1 MTHHGIGF
9 LRQTD
14 GPLSITLSEFTSS
27 ISMKAIVMAGG
38 QGSRL
43 RPLTVSRPKPLIPL
57 VNKPMVAHIID
68 WLRRHQITE
77 VVLTLQHQ
85 ADWFQ
90 GYLGTGES
98 MGVHITYAV
107 EESPLGTAGGVRNT
121 IEQGLVGLDE
131 TVIIVSG
138 DAVTDFDLHA
148 LTAFHRQKQAD
159 VTVALY
165 RVENPLEYGM
175 VITEE
180 GGRIVQFVEKPGWAE
195 VVSDLVNTGI
205 YVMEARVLD
214 RVPPQAP
221 FDFSNDLFPQLLSE
235 GQPLYGLVMEGY
247 WTDAGSP
254 PDYMQASFDMLRDR
268 VWHKPFGEESR
279 PGVWVGENV
288 VIHDSAHIRGPVF
301 LGSNVRI
308 KADVVVEGPA
318 VIRDD
323 TVVDARARISR
334 SILWRGCYVGQGA
347 ELNGAIISKQCV
359 IKRNA
364 IVHQGVVIG
373 DKTVIGEGAIIH
385 ANVKIWPEKEVEAG
399 AEVRES
405 IIWAGQRGRRTL
417 FGRFGVTGVVNV
429 DLTPEFAAK
438 LGVAFGASLP
448 KGSVVTINRDQH
460 PGSRMLKRAIISGLP
475 AAGVQ
480 VLDLRTQPI
489 PVARH
494 FTRVSKAAAGVHV
507 RISPHD
513 RQVVDIRFMNHL
525 GLDLGRAKEREVERL
540 FFREDFRR
548 VQVDEIGHIGYAAE
562 VVQRYARDF
571 LASLNLDAIQTRAFT
586 LAVDYA
592 HGATTEVLEPLL
604 ETMEVDVVSLNARPD
619 FSMLST
625 SPEEWELLL
634 ERLGKLTVTMG
645 LDMGAMLDVG
655 GEKLYL
661 VDDRGRRIPDMV
673 AAALMAEM
681 LWRLHPGKSIAV
693 PVDAPSVF
701 ETLAARHGGRV
712 VRTRVDLQ
720 ALMAEAAAENV
731 VLALNGNGYFIFACF
746 HPAPDGMF
754 ALAKMLEFLALLEM
768 APSQLVAELPSFYR
782 IHATIHCPLSEK
794 GRLMREI
801 NEGVAPY
808 ILDTI
813 DGVRFSA
820 GEDRWVLIRP
830 DADRPLLH
838 IVAQG
843 QSTQDAEALVSQQIQ
858 WVAKLI
864 SME

>member
-1 MTHHGIGF
+1 
-9 LRQTD
+9 
-14 GPLSITLSEFTSS
+14 
-27 ISMKAIVMAGG
+27 MKAIVMAGG

-43 RPLTVSRPKPLIPL
+43 RPLTTSRPKPLIPL

-90 GYLGTGES
+90 GYLGTGMG
-98 MGVHITYAV
+98 MGVQIAYAV

-121 IEQGLVGLDE
+121 IEQGLVDFDE
-131 TVIIVSG
+131 TVIVVSG
-138 DAVTDFDLHA
+138 DAVTDFDLRA
-148 LTAFHRQKQAD
+148 LVDFHEAEGAE
-159 VTVALY
+159 VTVALH

-175 VITEE
+175 VITEAD
-180 GGRIVQFVEKPGWAE
+180 GRIVQFVEKPGWAE

-205 YVMEARVLD
+205 YVLRAEVLREA
-214 RVPPQAP
+214 PAGEAY
-221 FDFSNDLFPQLLSE
+221 DFSNDLFPRLLAE
-235 GQPLYGLVMEGY
+235 GRPLFGLPMPGY

-254 PDYMQASFDMLRDR
+254 PEYMQASFDMLQGR
-268 VWHKPFGEESR
+268 VWHKPFGEER
-279 PGVWVGENV
+279 MEGVWVGENV
-288 VIHDSAHIRGPVF
+288 IIHDSARVRGPVF
-301 LGSNVRI
+301 LGDNVRI
-308 KADVVVEGPA
+308 KADVVLEGPA

-334 SILWRGCYVGQGA
+334 SILWRGCYVGEGA
-347 ELNGAIISKQCV
+347 ELNGAIVSKQCV
-359 IKRNA
+359 IKRHA
-364 IVHQGVVIG
+364 RIHQGVVIG
-373 DKTVIGEGAIIH
+373 DKTIIGESAVIH
-385 ANVKIWPEKEVEAG
+385 PNVKIWPEKEVEAG

-405 IIWAGQRGRRTL
+405 IIWAGQRGRRAL

-448 KGSVVTINRDQH
+448 KGSMVTINRDRH

-489 PVARH
+489 PVARYY
-494 FTRVSKAAAGVHV
+494 TRVSDAEAGVHV

-513 RQVVDIRFMNHL
+513 RQVVDIRFINAQ
-525 GLDLGRAKEREVERL
+525 GINLGRKKEREVERL

-548 VQVDEIGHIGYAAE
+548 VQVDEIGRIGYATE
-562 VVQRYARDF
+562 VEGRYARYF
-571 LASLNLDAIQTRAFT
+571 LQNLDVKAIQDRAFSV
-586 LAVDYA
+586 AVDYA
-592 HGATTEVLEPLL
+592 HGSTVEVLEPLL
-604 ETMEVDVVSLNARPD
+604 ESVHVDVVSLNARPEYI
-619 FSMLST
+619 MLST
-625 SPEEWELLL
+625 TPDEWEALLQ
-634 ERLGKLTVTMG
+634 RLGKLTATMG
-645 LDMGAMLDVG
+645 LDLGAMLDVG

-661 VDDRGRRIPDMV
+661 VDDKGWRIPDML
-673 AAALMAEM
+673 AAALMADLM
-681 LWRLHPGKSIAV
+681 WRVHPGCSIAV
-693 PVDAPSVF
+693 PVDAPTVF
-701 ETLAARHGGRV
+701 EAIAERYGGRV
-712 VRTRVDLQ
+712 VRTRVDVQ
-720 ALMAEAAAENV
+720 ALMVEAAAQNV
-731 VLALNGNGYFIFACF
+731 ALALNGNGHFIFACF

-754 ALAKMLEFLALLEM
+754 ALTKLLEFLATRRIAL
-768 APSQLVAELPSFYR
+768 SQATANLPPFHR
-782 IHATIHCPLSEK
+782 VHATIHCPLAEK
-794 GRLMREI
+794 GRIMREV

-820 GEDRWVLIRP
+820 GEGRWVLIRP

-843 QSTQDAEALVSQQIQ
+843 RSAEDAESLVGQQIA
-858 WVAKLI
+858 WVADLI
-864 SME
+864 SMD

>member
-1 MTHHGIGF
+1 
-9 LRQTD
+9 
-14 GPLSITLSEFTSS
+14 
-27 ISMKAIVMAGG
+27 MKAIVMAGG

-43 RPLTVSRPKPLIPL
+43 RPLTISRPKPLIPL

-90 GYLGTGES
+90 GYLGAGTGL
-98 MGVHITYAV
+98 GVKIAYAV

-121 IEQGLVGLDE
+121 IEQGLVDFDE
-131 TVIIVSG
+131 TVLIVSG
-138 DAVTDFDLHA
+138 DAVTDFDLRA
-148 LTAFHRQKQAD
+148 LVDFHEKKGAE
-159 VTVALY
+159 VTVALHQ
-165 RVENPLEYGM
+165 VENPLEYGM
-175 VITEE
+175 VITEPD
-180 GGRIVQFVEKPGWAE
+180 GRIVQFVEKPGWAE

-205 YVMEARVLD
+205 YVMRARALAS
-214 RVPPQAP
+214 VPPDEP
-221 FDFSNDLFPQLLSE
+221 YDFSSDLFPLLLSQ
-235 GQPLYGLVMEGY
+235 GRPLYGLPMAGY

-254 PDYMQASFDMLRDR
+254 SEYMRASFDMLRDR
-268 VWHKPFGEESR
+268 VWHEPFGEER
-279 PGVWVGENV
+279 QKGVWVGDNV
-288 VIHDSAHIRGPVF
+288 VIHESAQVNGPVF
-301 LGSNVRI
+301 LGNNVRI
-308 KADVVVEGPA
+308 KADVILEGPA

-323 TVVDARARISR
+323 TMVDARASISR
-334 SILWRGCYVGQGA
+334 SVLWRGCYVGEGA
-347 ELNGAIISKQCV
+347 EINGAIISKQCV

-364 IVHQGVVIG
+364 RVHQGVVIG
-373 DKTVIGEGAIIH
+373 DKTVIGESAVIH
-385 ANVKIWPEKEVEAG
+385 PNVKIWPEKEVEAG

-405 IIWAGQRGRRTL
+405 IIWAGQRGRRAL

-448 KGSVVTINRDQH
+448 KNSIVTINRDRH

-489 PVARH
+489 PVARY
-494 FTRVSKAAAGVHV
+494 FTRISEAEAGVHV

-513 RQVVDIRFMNHL
+513 RQVVDIRFINKRGMN
-525 GLDLGRAKEREVERL
+525 LGRVKEREVERL

-548 VQVDEIGHIGYAAE
+548 VQVDEIGRIDYASD
-562 VVQRYARDF
+562 VVTAYSQGF
-571 LASLNLDAIQTRAFT
+571 LAGLNVDVVRERAFS

-592 HGATTEVLEPLL
+592 HGSTTDVLEPLL
-604 ETMEVDVVSLNARPD
+604 DAMQVDIVSLNARPE
-619 FSMLST
+619 FFMLST

-645 LDMGAMLDVG
+645 LDLGAMLDVS

-661 VDDRGRRIPDMV
+661 VDDFGRRISDML
-673 AAALMAEM
+673 AAVLLADLM
-681 LWRLHPGKSIAV
+681 WRVDPGRSIAV
-693 PVDAPSVF
+693 PVDAPTVF
-701 ETLAARHGGRV
+701 ETLAEKYGGRV
-712 VRTRVDLQ
+712 VRTRVDVQ
-720 ALMAEAAAENV
+720 ALMTEAAAENV
-731 VLALNGNGYFIFACF
+731 VLALNGNGHFIFSCF

-754 ALAKMLEFLALLEM
+754 ALAKFLEFLAIQDVTL
-768 APSQLVAELPSFYR
+768 SQATEELPPFYR
-782 IHATIHCPLSEK
+782 VHATIHCPLAEK
-794 GRLMREI
+794 GRIMREV

-808 ILDTI
+808 LIDAI

-820 GEDRWVLIRP
+820 GEGRWVLIRP

-843 QSTQDAEALVSQQIQ
+843 QSAEDAARLVEQQIK
-858 WVAKLI
+858 WVASLI
-864 SME
+864 SMD